1 MTENLFVKGLLIAVI
16 FGIPAGPIGALSIQ
30 RTLEGGFFH
39 GFVTGL
45 GSASADLI
53 YSAISVYGI
62 TWVADLLFQY
72 QFPIRVIGCVL
83 IFIYSII
90 TIRKKSPEPANTHIS
105 VCKETTNVIAYFTS
119 AFLIAMLNPATI
131 LSFTIAFTTFG
142 IPPHTDPTQKI
153 TLMLGVL
160 VGAII
165 WWCTLNGIVALFRK
179 KLTNKVY
186 RVLNIILGIILLA
199 FAVGIAVSVIVEII

>member
-45 GSASADLI
+45 GSAAADLI

-62 TWVADLLFQY
+62 TWIADLLFQY
-72 QFPIRVIGCVL
+72 QFPIRVIGCIL
-83 IFIYSII
+83 ILIYSII
-90 TIRKKSPEPANTHIS
+90 TIRKQAPEPNVRIS
-105 VCKETTNVIAYFTS
+105 VYRETTNVIAYFTS

-179 KLTNKVY
+179 KLTNKIY
-186 RVLNIILGIILLA
+186 RVLNIVLGIILMA
-199 FAVGIAVSVIVEII
+199 FAVGIAISVIVEIV